1 MSLEHPGVLERT
13 GVLRDATQEM
23 RGKPRACQSQL
34 EELPVRS
41 DWRANKGTLS
51 LTALCKMCLCVQAS
65 VNNDQIN
72 KGRGPVSLEEVKI
85 IHVDVLC

>member
-13 GVLRDATQEM
+13 GVLRDATQ
-23 RGKPRACQSQL
+23 GKPRACQSQL
-34 EELPVRS
+34 EELPVGG
-41 DWRANKGTLS
+41 DWRANKGTPS

-72 KGRGPVSLEEVKI
+72 KGRGGSPLKK
-85 IHVDVLC
+85 